1 MEVHEFAE
9 NGGSSKHVRTHKMKK
24 RRSLLLYGFLIV
36 ALLAIII
43 GLAVGIPLSGSDSS
57 DPHMR
62 TAHEIMRK
70 YPLIDG

>member
-9 NGGSSKHVRTHKMKK
+9 NGGSSKLSQRHKMKNRK
-24 RRSLLLYGFLIV
+24 SLLLYGFLIV

-62 TAHEIMRK
+62 TAQEIMRNH
-70 YPLIDG
+70 PLIDG

>member
-1 MEVHEFAE
+1 
-9 NGGSSKHVRTHKMKK
+9 MKN

-43 GLAVGIPLSGSDSS
+43 GLAVGLPLSGSDSS

-62 TAHEIMRK
+62 TAQEIMRK
-70 YPLIDG
+70 HPLIDG